1 MKTYLN
7 MINQILNEGIRKPN
21 RTGIDTLSCFALPFR
36 HDLADGFPL
45 LTTKKM
51 DGGLWNSLVHELLWF
66 ISGENHVRNLKEHT
80 KIWDA
85 WADDEGNLE
94 TAYGFYWRN
103 FPYINEGKMVGIN
116 ADNRENDSRSDW
128 DGWYAHECGNFDQL
142 GYCVEQLKTNPN
154 SRRLVVSAWEPY
166 NAHKSKLPPCH
177 LLYIFNVQ
185 DGRLCL
191 HMTQRSCDFGLGVP
205 FNIASY
211 ALLTHIVAQ
220 EVGLL
225 PGILSIVFVDAHVYI
240 ADKDD
245 TTLVNGVPRCEYSH
259 MGPLVQ
265 QLGRDPYLLPDLRI
279 DKKSIWDLKFE
290 DVHLLNYRHHD
301 PIKMRVAV

>member
-1 MKTYLN
+1 MKAYLDL
-7 MINQILNEGIRKPN
+7 IKQIVHEGVLKPN
-21 RTGIDTLSCFALPFR
+21 RTGVDTLSCFALPFR

-51 DGGLWNSLVHELLWF
+51 SDALWHSLVKELIWF
-66 ISGENHVRNLKEHT
+66 MSGENHIRNLREHT

-85 WADDEGNLE
+85 WADNEGNLE

-103 FPYINEGKMVGIN
+103 FPHAGGTMSQYENNGDITINERGSVV
-116 ADNRENDSRSDW
+116 
-128 DGWYAHECGNFDQL
+128 GNFDQL
-142 GYCVEQLKTNPN
+142 GYCVKQLKTNPN

-211 ALLTHIVAQ
+211 ALLTHVVAQ
-220 EVGLL
+220 EVGLK
-225 PGILSIVFVDAHVYI
+225 PGTLSIIFVDAHIYV

-245 TTLVNGVPRCEYSH
+245 NTLVGGVPRSEYDH
-259 MGPLVQ
+259 QRPLIQ
-265 QLGRDPYLLPDLRI
+265 QMLREPYPLPTI
-279 DKKSIWDLKFE
+279 HIAEKSMWDLEFGDIE
-290 DVHLLNYRHHD
+290 IHD
-301 PIKMRVAV
+301 YQSHELIKMKVAV

>member
-1 MKTYLN
+1 MKSYLDLVKT
-7 MINQILNEGIRKPN
+7 ILSTGVHKPN
-21 RTGIDTLSCFALPFR
+21 RTGVDTLSCFALPFR
-36 HDLADGFPL
+36 HDLAAGFPL

-51 DGGLWNSLVHELLWF
+51 SAGLWNSLVRELLWF
-66 ISGENHVRNLKEHT
+66 ISGENHIRNLSKHT

-85 WADDEGNLE
+85 WADEDGFLE
-94 TAYGFYWRN
+94 TAYGFYWRH
-103 FPYINEGKMVGIN
+103 FPHTGGMMNLYEKNWGIPI
-116 ADNRENDSRSDW
+116 DERGSSV
-128 DGWYAHECGNFDQL
+128 GNFDQL
-142 GYCVEQLKTNPN
+142 GYCVEQLKKNPN

-220 EVGLL
+220 EVGLR
-225 PGILSIVFVDAHVYI
+225 PGVLSIVYVDAHIYY
-240 ADKDD
+240 ATQED
-245 TTLVNGVPRCEYSH
+245 TTLVNGVPRSEYDHSRV
-259 MGPLVQ
+259 LEQ
-265 QLGRDPYLLPDLRI
+265 QLLRDPLPLPSVRI
-279 DKKSIWDLKFE
+279 ADKSMWDLEFE
-290 DVHLLNYRHHD
+290 DIELLDYQSQGLL
-301 PIKMRVAV
+301 KMKVAV